1 MPPDAR
7 ADSNLMEPQM
17 NDRLTFTYVRNVL
30 AVFLIFFAGLTQA
43 EAALQSLTPV
53 RPVMSCSTLGA
64 TRITEGIDAGVSIN
78 SARELKTS
86 QGTFCLVSATLSPSV
101 GVQVALPE
109 DKWTQRLLQVGCG
122 GLCGQINLGL
132 SDAKGCIPAMNGE
145 FAVSS
150 TDMGHSGSMMDAAWA
165 LDPQKRIDFAYRAQ
179 HVTAQFTKAVIRTF
193 YGQPQ
198 QYAYFMGCS
207 DGGREALMEAQR
219 YPEDFNGISAGAPA
233 AWFSTQNSF
242 FHGWNVTANLRAD
255 GTPVLLQSRL
265 ALLHEAVITH
275 CPSLSGVS
283 DGLLEN
289 PFACHF
295 SRTWISQC
303 APGEQDKSACMTSEE
318 LKVAD
323 NLYRGAHDDMG
334 NQFVPAGLPAGSEL
348 RWPVPAKAGER
359 SMSEMMALPALQYI
373 LLPGGKQSLNQ
384 ISDFAF
390 NRENFR
396 RVAELAPL
404 YNATNTNL
412 EPFRATGGRLILWH
426 GLADDSITPA
436 GTVDYFRGVQ
446 EKLGIKKTDSFM
458 RLFLLPGVA
467 HCGNGEGPDQVDL
480 LSALMDWTEKG
491 VAPDSLIAGKTASME
506 QQRSGPPA
514 GTPPDKAGTQDASAH
529 FHGEQKQGLPYAE
542 APAAFTM
549 MRPIFPYPYVA
560 RYRGKGDPRN
570 AANYVPVRADYGSL
584 RTVSPVSS
592 LLGSDNQRAYSVVNG
607 RLVSR

>member
-1 MPPDAR
+1 
-7 ADSNLMEPQM
+7 M
-17 NDRLTFTYVRNVL
+17 NDRLSLSYALGVL
-30 AVFLIFFAGLTQA
+30 AVFLLFFADLTQA
-43 EAALQSLTPV
+43 AAAPQSLTPV
-53 RPVMSCSTLGA
+53 RPVMSCSALGA
-64 TRITEGIDAGVSIN
+64 TIFTKGIDAGVSIT
-78 SARELKTS
+78 SAQEQKTA
-86 QGTFCLVSATLSPSV
+86 QGTFCLISATLSPSI

-109 DKWTQRLLQVGCG
+109 EKWTQRMLQVGCG

-179 HVTAQFTKAVIRTF
+179 HVTAQFTKSVIRTF

-275 CPSLSGVS
+275 CPTLSDVS

-295 SRTWISQC
+295 SRAWVRQC
-303 APGEQDKSACMTSEE
+303 APGQQDKSACMTSEE
-318 LKVAD
+318 LEVAE
-323 NLYRGAHDDMG
+323 NLYRGAHDDRG
-334 NQFVPAGLPAGSEL
+334 NQFVPAGLPPGSEL
-348 RWPVPAKAGER
+348 RWPVPANEGER

-373 LLPGGKQSLNQ
+373 LLPGGKQSLKR
-384 ISDFAF
+384 ISDFDF
-390 NRENFR
+390 NYENFR

-412 EPFRATGGRLILWH
+412 KPFQAAGGRLILWH
-426 GLADDSITPA
+426 GLADDSISPA

-446 EKLGIKKTDSFM
+446 HTMGTKETDSFM

-467 HCGNGEGPDQVDL
+467 HCGKGEGPDQIDV
-480 LSALMDWTEKG
+480 LSALMDWTEKD
-491 VAPDSLIAGKTASME
+491 VAPASLLAGKTESAGQHPSE
-506 QQRSGPPA
+506 PPA
-514 GTPPDKAGTQDASAH
+514 GTLPDKADIQDASAH
-529 FHGEQKQGLPYAE
+529 FHDEQKQGLPYAD
-542 APAAFTM
+542 APAPVTM
-549 MRPIFPYPYVA
+549 TRPVFPYPYVA
-560 RYRGKGDPRN
+560 RYRGKGDPLN
-570 AANYVPVRADYGSL
+570 AADYVPVRADYYSL
-584 RTVSPVSS
+584 RTDAPVSS
-592 LLGSDNQRAYSVVNG
+592 LLGPDNQRTYNMVNG
-607 RLVSR
+607 RLISH

>member
-1 MPPDAR
+1 MK
-7 ADSNLMEPQM
+7 
-17 NDRLTFTYVRNVL
+17 DRFSLSYALVIM
-30 AVFLIFFAGLTQA
+30 AVFLLFFAELPQV
-43 EAALQSLTPV
+43 AAAPKSLAAV
-53 RPVMSCSTLGA
+53 RPVMSCSALGA
-64 TRITEGIDAGVSIN
+64 ASITKGVDAGVSIT
-78 SARELKTS
+78 SAQELKTA
-86 QGTFCLVSATLSPSV
+86 QGTFCLVSATLSPSI

-109 DKWTQRLLQVGCG
+109 ARWTQRLLQVGCG

-132 SDAKGCIPAMNGE
+132 SDAKGCVPAMNGE

-179 HVTAQFTKAVIRTF
+179 HVTAQFTKAIIRTF

-275 CPSLSGVS
+275 CPTLSGVS

-289 PFACHF
+289 PFACQF
-295 SRTWISQC
+295 SRTWIRQC
-303 APGEQDKSACMTSEE
+303 APGQQDKSACMTSEE
-318 LKVAD
+318 LQVVE
-323 NLYRGAHDDMG
+323 NLYHGAHDDRE
-334 NQFVPAGLPAGSEL
+334 NQFVPAGLPPGSEL
-348 RWPVPAKAGER
+348 RWPVPAKAGDP

-373 LLPGGKQSLNQ
+373 LLPGGKQSLKQ
-384 ISDFAF
+384 VSDFAF
-390 NRENFR
+390 SSENFR
-396 RVAELAPL
+396 RIAELAPL

-412 EPFRATGGRLILWH
+412 KPFKAAGGRLILWH
-426 GLADDSITPA
+426 GLADDSISPA

-446 EKLGIKKTDSFM
+446 HTMGMKETDSFM

-480 LSALMDWTEKG
+480 LSALMDWTERG
-491 VAPDSLIAGKTASME
+491 VAPASLIAGKTESAGL
-506 QQRSGPPA
+506 RPSGPPPGA
-514 GTPPDKAGTQDASAH
+514 APDKADTQDASAH
-529 FHGEQKQGLPYAE
+529 FHGVQKQGLPYAE
-542 APAAFTM
+542 APAAVTM
-549 MRPIFPYPYVA
+549 TRPVFPYPYVA
-560 RYRGKGDPRN
+560 RYRGKGDRSS
-570 AANYVPVRADYGSL
+570 AADYVPVPADYDSL
-584 RTVSPVSS
+584 RVGSPVSS
-592 LLGSDNQRAYSVVNG
+592 LLGPDNQRAYSVVNG
-607 RLVSR
+607 RLVSQ